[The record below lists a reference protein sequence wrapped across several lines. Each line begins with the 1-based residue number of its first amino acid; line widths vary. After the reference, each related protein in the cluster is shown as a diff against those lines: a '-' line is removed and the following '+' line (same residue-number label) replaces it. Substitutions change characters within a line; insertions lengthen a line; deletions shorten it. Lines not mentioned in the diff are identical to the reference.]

1 MNEVIERL
9 FKLANKVGD
18 DDLYDE
24 VIEIA
29 NEISDIKENLI
40 QALNNIDEVRGLEDV
55 MEDIQIIKEELERE

>member
-9 FKLANKVGD
+9 FKLANKVSD

-40 QALNNIDEVRGLEDV
+40 QALDNIDEVRGLEDV

>member
-9 FKLANKVGD
+9 FKLANKVCD

-40 QALNNIDEVRGLEDV
+40 QSLESIDEIRGLEDV
-55 MEDIQIIKEELERE
+55 MEDIQIIKEKLERE

>member
-24 VIEIA
+24 VMEIA

-40 QALNNIDEVRGLEDV
+40 QSLESIDEVRGLEDV
-55 MEDIQIIKEELERE
+55 MEDIQLIKEELERE